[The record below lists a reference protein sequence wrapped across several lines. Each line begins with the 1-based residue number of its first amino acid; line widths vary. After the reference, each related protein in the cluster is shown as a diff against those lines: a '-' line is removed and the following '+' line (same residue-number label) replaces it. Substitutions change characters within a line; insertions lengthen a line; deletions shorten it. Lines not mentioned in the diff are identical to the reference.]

1 MLAKAREHLGS
12 AEALFE
18 QRRYRDAVS
27 RAYYTV
33 FSAMQ
38 GYVGPPPK
46 GKWEHPGL
54 RGAFIRKLRTEGKTV
69 EQCRELR
76 KRLRFLH
83 SAREDADYT
92 VGTIDERTAQEA
104 IQLAQEILALVQ
116 GGEQA

>member
-1 MLAKAREHLGS
+1 MLLKAREHLGS
-12 AEALFE
+12 AEMLFA
-18 QRRYRDAVS
+18 QGRYRDAVS

-38 GYVGPPPK
+38 ASLGLPSK

-54 RGAFIRKLRTEGKTV
+54 RGAFIRKLHTEGKTV

-92 VGTIDERTAQEA
+92 VGSIDEQTAQEA
-104 IQLAQEILALVQ
+104 IQLAQEILSLVH
-116 GGEQA
+116 GGQQQ

>member
-1 MLAKAREHLGS
+1 
-12 AEALFE
+12 
-18 QRRYRDAVS
+18 
-27 RAYYTV
+27 
-33 FSAMQ
+33 MQ

-54 RGAFIRKLRTEGKTV
+54 RGASIGKLRAEGKTI

-92 VGTIDERTAQEA
+92 AGSIDERTAQEA
-104 IQLAQEILALVQ
+104 IQLAQEVLALVQ
-116 GGEQA
+116 GGKQA

>member
-18 QRRYRDAVS
+18 QGRHRDAVS
-27 RAYYTV
+27 RAYYAV

-54 RGAFIRKLRTEGKTV
+54 RGAFIRKLRAEGKTV

-92 VGTIDERTAQEA
+92 AGGIDERTAQEA
-104 IQLAQEILALVQ
+104 IQLAQEILTLVQ